1 MQLKFGRAGAIVSG
15 LFTFLVGA
23 GVFYFAAKMYSD
35 FNFFPDLVL
44 FLLLIIGGYFTL
56 KPSLLS
62 FFVLTFSKGHQLT
75 ITRPIYKV
83 NLFANSFI
91 NFSIDL
97 KEVEKLIIVKPER
110 PSAPFNYLFF
120 MKGNT
125 GKASLVLYFDEKEGV
140 LVKRQLKK
148 SNLKAE
154 HAEMSEVNFDSF
166 LGVSTLY

>member
-15 LFTFLVGA
+15 VFTLLIAA
-23 GVFYFAAKMYSD
+23 GICYFAIQLFSD
-35 FNFFPDLVL
+35 FSFFPDLVL
-44 FLLLIIGGYFTL
+44 FLLLAICGYFTL

-75 ITRPIYKV
+75 ISRPLYKI
-83 NLFANSFI
+83 NLFESTFAKFN
-91 NFSIDL
+91 IDL
-97 KEVEKLIIVKPER
+97 KEVEKLLIVKPER

-148 SNLKAE
+148 SNLRAVNSK
-154 HAEMSEVNFDSF
+154 MSEVDFDSY
-166 LGVSTLY
+166 LGVNTLY